1 MTEEKVKPDITI
13 SGKEITFDKRKI
25 TKREWRRIW
34 EPAVTDE
41 EESAILAKFAGVT
54 VEFLDGLSL
63 NDYQLFIKAA
73 TACVQSPPD
82 PN

>member
-1 MTEEKVKPDITI
+1 MTDTKELVIN
-13 SGKEITFDKRKI
+13 GKTITFDKKKI

-34 EPAVTDE
+34 ESDVKEAE
-41 EESAILAKFAGVT
+41 ENGILAKFAGVT
-54 VEFLDGLSL
+54 VDFVDNLSL
-63 NDYQLFIKAA
+63 NDYQLFIQAA